1 MTRLCDAWPL
11 STATNV
17 YFPGLNVF
25 WESAMW
31 NSVSVAFTVVSPA
44 DPAGADEDGA
54 AGDVAGA
61 AADDVAGEADEA
73 ADEQPTARK
82 TAVAPVAVAA
92 SARPRR
98 PPRSRRVGCSLAHG
112 STNAPHSWGW
122 LSRGSRYRRWA
133 AISTDTALLPRR
145 RAADG
150 STAVPAGQVV
160 AGPSQG
166 EGPERGD

>member
-73 ADEQPTARK
+73 AGEQPTPRE
-82 TAVAPVAVAA
+82 TAVAPGAVGGGA
-92 SARPRR
+92 R
-98 PPRSRRVGCSLAHG
+98 PPRPPPS
-112 STNAPHSWGW
+112 P
-122 LSRGSRYRRWA
+122 RGGGR
-133 AISTDTALLPRR
+133 P
-145 RAADG
+145 
-150 STAVPAGQVV
+150 
-160 AGPSQG
+160 
-166 EGPERGD
+166 